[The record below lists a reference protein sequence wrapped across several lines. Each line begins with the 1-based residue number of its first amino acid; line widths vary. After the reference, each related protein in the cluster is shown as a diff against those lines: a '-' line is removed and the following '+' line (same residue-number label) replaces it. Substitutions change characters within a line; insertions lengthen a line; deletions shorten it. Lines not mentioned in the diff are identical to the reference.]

1 MSLILC
7 RHELVK
13 HPFYIERLGI
23 HISSSQ
29 ELCYVI
35 YQNPLLVL
43 DGFVDERLIGFIRE
57 ELGLTFLAGKLEAW
71 IRSEESLDEL
81 PIVILQECYY
91 YTAKEIAGYRQKLAS
106 LRKMS
111 AAEFRKETADYYFR
125 LRQYGTAIYYYNKIL
140 EDWRVKSLSDDFT
153 AKVWNNIGAAYAG
166 IFWFE
171 KAFTAYEMAYNFD
184 KSSGILKH
192 LYQLAL
198 IDPKLELKER
208 HAAAMTPM
216 QKELWKKEL
225 NEVSINA
232 DKCENVRIVETM
244 FDCNPVRCMESAE
257 ELLNSWKQEYRKM
270 L

>member
-7 RHELVK
+7 RHEPVK

-91 YTAKEIAGYRQKLAS
+91 YTAM
-106 LRKMS
+106 RKIS
-111 AAEFRKETADYYFR
+111 QRKKP
-125 LRQYGTAIYYYNKIL
+125 LL
-140 EDWRVKSLSDDFT
+140 
-153 AKVWNNIGAAYAG
+153 
-166 IFWFE
+166 
-171 KAFTAYEMAYNFD
+171 
-184 KSSGILKH
+184 
-192 LYQLAL
+192 QLF
-198 IDPKLELKER
+198 
-208 HAAAMTPM
+208 M
-216 QKELWKKEL
+216 
-225 NEVSINA
+225 
-232 DKCENVRIVETM
+232 
-244 FDCNPVRCMESAE
+244 
-257 ELLNSWKQEYRKM
+257 
-270 L
+270 

>member
-7 RHELVK
+7 RQEPVR

-23 HISSSQ
+23 HIASSQ

-43 DGFVDERLIGFIRE
+43 DGFVDERLIEFIRL
-57 ELGLTFLAGKLEAW
+57 ELGLSFLAGKLEAW
-71 IRSEESLDEL
+71 QKSDESQDEL
-81 PIVILQECYY
+81 PIIILQECLY
-91 YTAKEIAGYRQKLAS
+91 YTSKEISAYRQKLAS
-106 LRKMS
+106 LRKMN

-125 LRQYGTAIYYYNKIL
+125 LRQFGTAIYYYNRIL

-184 KSSGILKH
+184 KSPEILKH
-192 LYQLAL
+192 LYQLAI

-208 HAAAMTPM
+208 HASAMTPV
-216 QKELWKKEL
+216 QKENWKKEL
-225 NEVSINA
+225 KEVTLSA
-232 DKCENVRIVETM
+232 DKCENVRMVETM
-244 FDCNPVRCMESAE
+244 FDCNPVRRLESAG